1 MYLLLAALA
10 VQQPVSPPSS
20 PASDTAHVVIVATT
34 DVHGRVLGWDYVRD
48 AAAPGGLSRAATV
61 VETLRA
67 QYPDQVVLVDA
78 GDLIEGNL
86 FAGYFADRDS
96 QRPHPVVDALNAM
109 QYDVATPGNH
119 EFDFGPTVLARAVGD
134 ATYHYVSANIFQGT
148 SDTLVYPSHVIVT
161 RAGVQIGIT
170 GLTTPGVM
178 VWSRGQVGRIR
189 VRPIAEVAPLAM
201 RRLDLAGV
209 DLKVVLVHSGL
220 NEPSSYD
227 TTGVGPENAALGLAS
242 IPLPAPR
249 PDLVIVGHSHK
260 EMRDYVVNGVHF
272 VQPRNF
278 ALSLAVVHVSFVKE
292 PSGYRVVSIRPEL
305 IPLATV
311 AEQPRF
317 VRRFTAAHERVR
329 VWAATPLGTAGPGFS
344 ARYGRAEDTPLLD
357 FINDVQRRRA
367 GADLS
372 AAADFDLGAGLP
384 EGEVRE
390 RDVAGIYPYENTLRA
405 IRISGNQLKA
415 YLEQTARYF
424 RTYQPGAPPINDS
437 VPGFNFD
444 VVSGVTYSIDLTAA
458 PGQRIRGL
466 AFRGRAVAPADS
478 FTLALNSYRQSGGGG
493 YTMLQGARVVYDRGE
508 SIRNLLADE
517 IRTRRLLTVQGA
529 YSASWSVGPAEAHA
543 ALRQA
548 FTPSAP
554 TVPRPDSTLLRV
566 LAINDFHGALEPQV
580 WPWSD
585 GRPVGGA
592 AALKP
597 WLDSLA
603 RACYCTSVRLD
614 AGDEMQGTPVSNFNF
629 GRPVIAAM
637 NALGI
642 DAAAIGNHEFDWTVD
657 TLRARMAEAHY
668 HFLAANI
675 TDTAGTTRPAWAE
688 PFSVIQ
694 RGGVRVAAIG
704 LALPATPQTT
714 SPRNVRGLAFGDGA
728 RAVRRVLPQARAAGD
743 YVIVV
748 AHVGAFCDGD
758 GAAAP
763 LGPAAC
769 HGEIVDLARGLDSG
783 SVDLIVSGHT
793 HSLVNTVVNG
803 IPIVQARSSGA
814 GIAVVDFV
822 RVSGAGGA
830 RREVRAR
837 IETPFADRV
846 RLDPTLVDALRLSQ
860 ASVSVIT
867 DRPVVRFGAE
877 LRRTGAEYGLGRLIA
892 DAQRNVAKADVA
904 LVNNGG
910 IRADVAA
917 GLATYG
923 DLYRVEPF
931 QNRLM
936 RLAVSGKVLKQAL
949 EHALAG
955 DGPDAH
961 VAGIVVW
968 YDPGKAPG
976 RRVQRLRLAN
986 GKDVDDD
993 RTYTV
998 AVGDFLAAGGSGY
1011 AMLQGAPSGEVGVTD
1026 LDALIQY
1033 LAVLRQPI
1041 SAPDDRRFYREGGS
1055 R

>member
-1 MYLLLAALA
+1 MHVLFALLAF
-10 VQQPVSPPSS
+10 QQAAAPAAPVSSA
-20 PASDTAHVVIVATT
+20 ASDTAHVVIVATT

-48 AAAPGGLSRAATV
+48 VAAPGGLSRAATV

-405 IRISGNQLKA
+405 IRISGDQLKA

-424 RTYQPGAPPINDS
+424 RTYQPGVPLINDS

-444 VVSGVTYSIDLTAA
+444 VLSGVTYSIDLTAA

-603 RACYCTSVRLD
+603 RACYCNSVRLD

-629 GRPVIAAM
+629 GRPVIAAL

-675 TDTAGTTRPAWAE
+675 TDTAGTRRPAS
-688 PFSVIQ
+688 PSRRRPRPPR
-694 RGGVRVAAIG
+694 RGTCGGSRS
-704 LALPATPQTT
+704 AT
-714 SPRNVRGLAFGDGA
+714 
-728 RAVRRVLPQARAAGD
+728 
-743 YVIVV
+743 
-748 AHVGAFCDGD
+748 
-758 GAAAP
+758 
-763 LGPAAC
+763 
-769 HGEIVDLARGLDSG
+769 
-783 SVDLIVSGHT
+783 
-793 HSLVNTVVNG
+793 
-803 IPIVQARSSGA
+803 
-814 GIAVVDFV
+814 
-822 RVSGAGGA
+822 
-830 RREVRAR
+830 
-837 IETPFADRV
+837 
-846 RLDPTLVDALRLSQ
+846 
-860 ASVSVIT
+860 
-867 DRPVVRFGAE
+867 
-877 LRRTGAEYGLGRLIA
+877 
-892 DAQRNVAKADVA
+892 
-904 LVNNGG
+904 
-910 IRADVAA
+910 
-917 GLATYG
+917 
-923 DLYRVEPF
+923 
-931 QNRLM
+931 
-936 RLAVSGKVLKQAL
+936 
-949 EHALAG
+949 
-955 DGPDAH
+955 
-961 VAGIVVW
+961 
-968 YDPGKAPG
+968 APG
-976 RRVQRLRLAN
+976 RS
-986 GKDVDDD
+986 
-993 RTYTV
+993 
-998 AVGDFLAAGGSGY
+998 AACCRRH
-1011 AMLQGAPSGEVGVTD
+1011 APRATT
-1026 LDALIQY
+1026 
-1033 LAVLRQPI
+1033 
-1041 SAPDDRRFYREGGS
+1041 
-1055 R
+1055 